1 MLDLCYRLKETPKT
15 TTKGQAMT
23 AYSIPTE
30 FLNTNPN
37 SKATFRPGGDA
48 QYVSYLLGGIIN
60 EIADFG
66 PERLG
71 EGEDFAKYIRRVIRQ
86 EAANLGFSDA
96 LKAKFLAAAER
107 ILQRELDRQERDLIK
122 AAKRAAKTAKAA
134 ERGAHVIEVLDSGTV
149 KVGRWEYPARERK
162 YSDGTSLLQRNA
174 KRDGSGEWISID
186 A

>member
-1 MLDLCYRLKETPKT
+1 
-15 TTKGQAMT
+15 MT

-48 QYVSYLLGGIIN
+48 AYVSYLLGGIIN

-66 PERLG
+66 PERAE
-71 EGEDFAKYIRRVIRQ
+71 EGETFAQYIRRVIKG

-122 AAKRAAKTAKAA
+122 AAKKAAKTAKAKR
-134 ERGAHVIEVLDSGTV
+134 EVIEVIDYAEGI
-149 KVGRWEYPARERK
+149 KVGRWVYPAREIK
-162 YSDGTSLLQRNA
+162 YSDETSFIQRNA
-174 KRDGSGEWISID
+174 KRDGSGEWID
-186 A
+186 LPA